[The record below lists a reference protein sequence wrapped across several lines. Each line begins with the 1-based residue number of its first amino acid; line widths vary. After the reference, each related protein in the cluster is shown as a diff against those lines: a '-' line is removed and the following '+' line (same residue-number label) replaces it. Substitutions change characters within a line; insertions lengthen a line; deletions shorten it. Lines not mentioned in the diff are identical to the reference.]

1 MPTAIAQ
8 VSPPAPSRVPPPAL
22 HPSSPHPM
30 RRVLLVLTQS
40 LDPLNDIVTQVEQT
54 LPDTQVEIADLTVAA
69 PDYGALLAAVFQA
82 DSVQV
87 W

>member
-1 MPTAIAQ
+1 
-8 VSPPAPSRVPPPAL
+8 
-22 HPSSPHPM
+22 M

-40 LDPLNDIVTQVEQT
+40 LDPLNDVVTHVERS
-54 LPDTQVEIADLTVAA
+54 LPDTQVEVADLTLEA
-69 PDYGALLAAVFQA
+69 PDYEALLTAVFRA

>member
-1 MPTAIAQ
+1 
-8 VSPPAPSRVPPPAL
+8 
-22 HPSSPHPM
+22 M

-40 LDPLNDIVTQVEQT
+40 LDPLNDIVTGLEKALPETHVE
-54 LPDTQVEIADLTVAA
+54 VVDLTIQT
-69 PDYGALLAAVFQA
+69 PDYGHLLDAIFAA

>member
-1 MPTAIAQ
+1 
-8 VSPPAPSRVPPPAL
+8 
-22 HPSSPHPM
+22 M

-40 LDPLNDIVTQVEQT
+40 LDPLNDVVTTVERS
-54 LPDTQVEIADLTVAA
+54 LPDTRVEVADLTTET
-69 PDYGALLAAVFQA
+69 PDYEALLGAVFRA